1 MQLPYSALT
10 TLLSLGLVATLNGSN
25 VVSIP
30 VSVPSIENS
39 LASRE
44 AHLRAITVRVLSSK
58 KGIGSGTIVTVDRGI
73 YRVITNR
80 HVLPQRLQSL
90 AVQTADQ
97 KVHQVRVLAT
107 APSKGLGLDL
117 ALLEFTASNG
127 IYVTAR
133 RAKGLPKVG
142 DALMAAGFPY
152 SSKETDRASIDRGQ
166 VFYLPPRPLADG
178 YQIGHR
184 ANVQKGMSGGPAI
197 DSEGKLMGINGIHAQ
212 PLWEAIETYAD
223 GTAVEEPLQ
232 SQIPDVS
239 WAIPVQRL
247 GDLGIKP

>member
-1 MQLPYSALT
+1 MQLPYSTLA

-30 VSVPSIENS
+30 SISTENS
-39 LASRE
+39 LANRE
-44 AHLRAITVRVLSSK
+44 AHLRAITVRVLSNK
-58 KGIGSGTIVTVDRGI
+58 KGIGSGTIVAVDRGI

-90 AVQTADQ
+90 AVQTADR
-97 KVHQVRVLAT
+97 KVHQVRVLAQ
-107 APSKGLGLDL
+107 PKELGLDL
-117 ALLEFTASNG
+117 ALLEFTSGNN

-133 RAKGLPKVG
+133 RAKRLPKVG
-142 DALMAAGFPY
+142 DVLMAAGFPY
-152 SSKETDRASIDRGQ
+152 SSKESDKASIDRGQ
-166 VFYLPPRPLADG
+166 VFYLPTRPLADG
-178 YQIGHR
+178 YQIGHQ

-197 DSEGKLMGINGIHAQ
+197 NSQGELMGINGIHAQ

-223 GTAVEEPLQ
+223 GTEVEEPLQ
-232 SQIPDVS
+232 SQIPEVS

-247 GDLGIKP
+247 GELGIKP